1 MMNGFMYGNIYEDSN
16 RYERQAIFPK
26 LLCSNA
32 DDFSMNSTQFNK
44 DAVKAGTGRRT
55 LGGSLDENCYC
66 YTLEVSFFSYQP
78 VGFSHPI
85 PYTEEECKILI
96 SKSYFKFIH

>member
-32 DDFSMNSTQFNK
+32 DDFSMSNTSFNR

-55 LGGSLDENCYC
+55 LGGSLDENCHC

-78 VGFSHPI
+78 AGFNHPI
-85 PYTEEECKILI
+85 PYTEEECETY
-96 SKSYFKFIH
+96 S